1 VGLRSPNSPVEV
13 HKVLKGIIKVGGK
26 MLKHLH
32 LTKEDLQLLDEAL
45 DDAITVAEGVVELHI
60 DQDQTPETLDE
71 FMEVI
76 STAQDRV
83 AALKTLRQKLG
94 G

>member
-1 VGLRSPNSPVEV
+1 
-13 HKVLKGIIKVGGK
+13 

-32 LTKEDLQLLDEAL
+32 LTKEDLELLDEAL

-60 DQDQTPETLDE
+60 DSDQTPETLDE